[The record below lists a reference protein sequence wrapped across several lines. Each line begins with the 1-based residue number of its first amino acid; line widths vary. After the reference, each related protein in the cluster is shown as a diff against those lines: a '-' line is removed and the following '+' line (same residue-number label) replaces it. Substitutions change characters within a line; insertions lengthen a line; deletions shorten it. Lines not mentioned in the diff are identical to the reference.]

1 MGSFKTDVEAQQ
13 FANAQ
18 PEPDKLEIK
27 DTDDHAL
34 LIDGQPVLFSVHC
47 AKLWN
52 SRSWNKVLSETGL
65 SRWAKPWLL
74 EAELQ
79 TSKSSGKDYWRFK
92 VPTEQPKYVSEEI
105 AEAAEALY
113 LAQKARETETTQ

>member
-1 MGSFKTDVEAQQ
+1 MLGEA
-13 FANAQ
+13 
-18 PEPDKLEIK
+18 
-27 DTDDHAL
+27 
-34 LIDGQPVLFSVHC
+34 
-47 AKLWN
+47 
-52 SRSWNKVLSETGL
+52 GL
-65 SRWAKPWLL
+65 SRWAYPWLL